1 MTRRRDLPDGVVQPF
16 GSRLRAAR
24 AARGPLCVGID
35 PHPALLKAWGLHDDV
50 AGVEVFSRTVTDAL
64 ADRVSLLKPQMAF
77 FERHGSRGLAV
88 LEQVVVEARSAGA
101 LVLLDAKRGDIGST
115 MQAYAE
121 AFLDPR
127 SSLAAD
133 AMTVS
138 PYLGVGALRPAF
150 DLAATHHAGLFVL
163 ARTSNPEGSAVQLA
177 RCADGRSVARSVI
190 EQVRAH
196 NGPSAPWGSFGV
208 VVGATIDE
216 PMTDLDVG
224 GPVLA
229 PGIGAQGA
237 RVQDLPALFGPAAAS
252 VYPVSAR
259 GVLSAGPEVGALRA
273 AADALSEQCARVL
286 G

>member
-1 MTRRRDLPDGVVQPF
+1 MSRRREVARQPF

-24 AARGPLCVGID
+24 AAHGPLCVGID
-35 PHPALLKAWGLHDDV
+35 PHAGLLAAWGLHDDV
-50 AGVEVFSRTVTDAL
+50 AGLEIFSRTVTDAL
-64 ADRVSLLKPQMAF
+64 ADRVSLLKPQLAF

-88 LEQVVVEARSAGA
+88 LEQVVIEARSAGA

-133 AMTVS
+133 AVTVS

-150 DLAATHHAGLFVL
+150 DMAAAHQGGVFVL
-163 ARTSNPEGSAVQLA
+163 ARTSNPEGAAIQTA
-177 RCADGRSVARSVI
+177 TCADGRTVAQSVTDA
-190 EQVRAH
+190 VRDE
-196 NGPSAPWGSFGV
+196 NGENAPWGSMGV
-208 VVGATIDE
+208 VVGATLAE
-216 PMTDLDVG
+216 PVPGLDVG
-224 GPVLA
+224 GPILA

-237 RVQDLPALFGPAAAS
+237 QVADLPAIFGDSLAN

-259 GVLSAGPEVGALRA
+259 GVLAAGPQVRSLRA
-273 AADALSEQCARVL
+273 AAAALTDECAGVL

>member
-138 PYLGVGALRPAF
+138 PYLGVGALSPAF

-177 RCADGRSVARSVI
+177 RCADGRSVAQSVI

-196 NGPSAPWGSFGV
+196 NGLSAPWGSFGV
-208 VVGATIDE
+208 VVGATVDE